1 MGIRI
6 PVILLILSNENKLGF
21 RKIRSW
27 LATVGVIEVSST
39 FPKMSNQK
47 VLVKPTSTFSLPSNT
62 QQTLPTEN
70 FLAFPSKHD
79 HESASIFSM

>member
-6 PVILLILSNENKLGF
+6 PVILLILSNENKLDF
-21 RKIRSW
+21 IEIRSW

-62 QQTLPTEN
+62 QNKLSQL
-70 FLAFPSKHD
+70 K
-79 HESASIFSM
+79 IF